1 MASVLS
7 HPAIPLAC
15 TAAFGSRVI
24 PRPLCV
30 TGIVACVLPDADV
43 IGFWAGVP
51 YGHLFGHRGFSHSLF
66 FALLAGAIA
75 AAFARRLHARRDVTF
90 AFVFLC
96 TASHG
101 VLDAMTTGGLGIAF
115 FSPFSNHRYFFP
127 WRVLEVAPLGVAAFF
142 SEWGLRVVASELLW
156 IWAPCGVL
164 AYAGAAVRRAG
175 AGNPSRRV
183 PAAAGAGSLVL
194 SLASLIA
201 FGLSCKV
208 HGEHVRAGFG
218 STLSW
223 GTVDQLK
230 SASVALVGAAL
241 GLAVYACVRK
251 AWSTAIPALALALI
265 AAFTIPLVT

>member
-15 TAAFGSRVI
+15 TSAFGSRVI
-24 PRPLCV
+24 PRRLCV
-30 TGIVACVLPDADV
+30 AGVVACVLPDADV

-51 YGHLFGHRGFSHSLF
+51 YGHLFGHRGFSHSLS

-75 AAFARRLHARRDVTF
+75 AAFARRFHARRDVAF
-90 AFVFLC
+90 AFVFVC

-101 VLDAMTTGGLGIAF
+101 VLDAMTSGGLGIAF

-156 IWAPCGVL
+156 IWVPCGVL
-164 AYAGAAVRRAG
+164 AYGGAAVRRAG
-175 AGNPSRRV
+175 ATRPSRRASV
-183 PAAAGAGSLVL
+183 AAGAVSLFL
-194 SLASLIA
+194 SLAALIA

-218 STLSW
+218 STASW
-223 GTVDQLK
+223 DTVDHLK
-230 SASVALVGAAL
+230 SASVVLALAAL
-241 GLAVYACVRK
+241 GLAVYACMRK

-265 AAFTIPLVT
+265 AVFTIPLLA